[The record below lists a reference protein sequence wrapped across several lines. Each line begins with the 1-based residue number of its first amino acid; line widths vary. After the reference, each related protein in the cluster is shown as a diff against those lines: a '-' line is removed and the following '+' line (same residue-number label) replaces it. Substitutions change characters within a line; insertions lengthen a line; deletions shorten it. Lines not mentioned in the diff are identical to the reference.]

1 MNCAYTKCECPA
13 GAGPELDKRQ
23 YCSAYCV
30 DAEVDDTEEACGCG
44 HPECSS
50 VWPPERP
57 DYWANHP

>member
-1 MNCAYTKCECPA
+1 MICAYVKCECAA
-13 GAGPELDKRQ
+13 GAGPEIGKRQ

-30 DAEVDDTEEACGCG
+30 DAELEGEGRCGCG

-50 VWPPERP
+50 VQPTERP